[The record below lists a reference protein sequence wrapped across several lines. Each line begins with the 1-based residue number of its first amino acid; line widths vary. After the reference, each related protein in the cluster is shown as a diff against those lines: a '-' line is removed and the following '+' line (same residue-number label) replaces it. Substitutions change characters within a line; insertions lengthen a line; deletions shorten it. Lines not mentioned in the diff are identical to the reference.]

1 MENQQTIEAYQEL
14 FDHMKS
20 EHDLILTQP
29 EMDEIIRISNEI
41 NVPI

>member
-1 MENQQTIEAYQEL
+1 MQNQESIEAYQKL

-20 EHDLILTQP
+20 EYNLILTQP

-41 NVPI
+41 NTK